1 MVGLV
6 REGKPVMVLD
16 ETEQTDEKTP
26 ACLIKQIAIQQ
37 PFPFSTGKKKN
48 RDNNRLKQRSQS
60 TGYGYLIMQCPQ
72 NPSAHSFL
80 LITHSLLYS
89 ISFFVLLFLADE
101 RRRERVKK

>member
-37 PFPFSTGKKKN
+37 PFPFSTGKKKIGTT
-48 RDNNRLKQRSQS
+48 
-60 TGYGYLIMQCPQ
+60 TG
-72 NPSAHSFL
+72 
-80 LITHSLLYS
+80 
-89 ISFFVLLFLADE
+89 
-101 RRRERVKK
+101 